1 MSDFDDKIYKISE
14 EYRRKEEMK
23 AQQKAQQL
31 AQQTQ
36 GTRR

>member
-1 MSDFDDKIYKISE
+1 MSELEDKLYKLSE

-31 AQQTQ
+31 ASQ
-36 GTRR
+36 RRL